1 MGKWVGSTEGENNVV
16 VFELGCRK
24 PVVGTCFAISV
35 LFDLENP
42 VGKG

>member
-1 MGKWVGSTEGENNVV
+1 VGSTEGENIVV

-24 PVVGTCFAISV
+24 PLDGTCLAISV

-42 VGKG
+42 VRKG

>member
-1 MGKWVGSTEGENNVV
+1 MGSTEGENIMV

-24 PVVGTCFAISV
+24 PLVSTCLAISV
-35 LFDLENP
+35 LFDLEKP